1 VSPDKHRTRAF
12 VRGVLLRPRAHA
24 RGLLFSIV
32 LALTALSA
40 APAVAVAPSVPTA
53 GGTVPRLAY
62 VTETATSSSQV
73 WLASATGAEPRR
85 LGLGTQPLLS
95 PNGQLVAVSLFGAST
110 GPEESGP
117 SIGIFS
123 ATGAPTTTY
132 LSLET
137 ATATPVA
144 WSPDSR
150 YVAVYRRS
158 NEPVLIAEG
167 SGLDVIDTQ
176 TGAVTSIAE
185 GAIDS
190 ASFAQDGSDRLVF
203 AMSHSLSPSAPVNL
217 YESNVNGTGLQRI
230 TNDGHSL
237 NPVWGPRYIAYDHER
252 ARALSPVDQIWLASP
267 SGAPVRKLTHISVG
281 ALSQGL
287 VPLAFSASGSRLVA
301 EFEGED
307 QSAAWT
313 VNVATGRAREVRVA
327 RHLRATLVAAGIS
340 RSGST
345 LLLDENSFENPSSH
359 GSVVTLP
366 FGGGAPH
373 VLIAHGAQASWNG

>member
-1 VSPDKHRTRAF
+1 M
-12 VRGVLLRPRAHA
+12 HA
-24 RGLLFSIV
+24 RRNVFSIV
-32 LALTALSA
+32 LALLALGISVSARAEGSA
-40 APAVAVAPSVPTA
+40 APEETPP
-53 GGTVPRLAY
+53 VPRLAY

-185 GAIDS
+185 GAIDG

-203 AMSHSLSPSAPVNL
+203 AMSHSLSPSAPV
-217 YESNVNGTGLQRI
+217 TC
-230 TNDGHSL
+230 T
-237 NPVWGPRYIAYDHER
+237 
-252 ARALSPVDQIWLASP
+252 
-267 SGAPVRKLTHISVG
+267 
-281 ALSQGL
+281 
-287 VPLAFSASGSRLVA
+287 
-301 EFEGED
+301 
-307 QSAAWT
+307 
-313 VNVATGRAREVRVA
+313 
-327 RHLRATLVAAGIS
+327 RAT
-340 RSGST
+340 
-345 LLLDENSFENPSSH
+345 
-359 GSVVTLP
+359 
-366 FGGGAPH
+366 
-373 VLIAHGAQASWNG
+373 